1 MDHHSHSSIV
11 YIIYEKGNV
20 LAIFDNHED
29 ALDMLCEDMLLHTA
43 IVPDFRRAHLA
54 SASASASASA
64 ASSRFYAVMQ
74 DVDADADADAESE
87 NPTSSETVLALHST
101 YEGARDSE
109 YMGEF
114 GHVVEFAV

>member
-43 IVPDFRRAHLA
+43 IVPDFRRAHIA
-54 SASASASASA
+54 SASR
-64 ASSRFYAVMQ
+64 RFYAVMQ

-87 NPTSSETVLALHST
+87 NPTSSETVIALHST

-109 YMGEF
+109 YLGEF

>member
-1 MDHHSHSSIV
+1 MDHHNHSSIV

-54 SASASASASA
+54 SASASALASASA

-74 DVDADADADAESE
+74 DVEADADAESE
-87 NPTSSETVLALHST
+87 NPTSSETVIALHST